1 MGWISEL
8 GLCDKIWAGE
18 EFCWCQHAP
27 GHEPCS
33 IRCGVGLVGGAK
45 NETGCKTDSLQL
57 GPQRP
62 LIRPAMM
69 SRTRTAAIQG

>member
-1 MGWISEL
+1 MGWESEL

-33 IRCGVGLVGGAK
+33 IRGGVGLVGGLKMRQPAK
-45 NETGCKTDSLQL
+45 Q
-57 GPQRP
+57 
-62 LIRPAMM
+62 
-69 SRTRTAAIQG
+69 TASNWGHNGL